1 MHGGHRLKCFGHPW
15 LPGMTTDSDSF
26 WPLAPS
32 PALQRN
38 PTIFTVG
45 YLGHGSST
53 TSWKKALQQSRCEI
67 DAAFPWLTWQPY
79 NLVSLTNMFRYEK
92 DTDTV
97 CQLAWNKKKRPPHFE
112 AAPCATNTSSTFYMN
127 KNSVVLLAHQDE
139 TMLKQMQYI
148 NTLLLRYV
156 LHTVTKSLFLRYMKS
171 IRNCFET
178 GRVELYVHI
187 SSLWPWDEIIL
198 GILNSQCMCPTGH
211 T

>member
-67 DAAFPWLTWQPY
+67 DAASPWLTWQPY

-97 CQLAWNKKKRPPHFE
+97 CQLAWNKKKGALFWGSPMCDKHVFNILYD
-112 AAPCATNTSSTFYMN
+112 ASVD
-127 KNSVVLLAHQDE
+127 KNSVVLLAHQNE
-139 TMLKQMQYI
+139 TMLKEMQYI
-148 NTLLLRYV
+148 NTFILLHITYSYKIPFPP
-156 LHTVTKSLFLRYMKS
+156 LHEIYSELFWNRPCWIVRTIFRHYGHEM
-171 IRNCFET
+171 R
-178 GRVELYVHI
+178 
-187 SSLWPWDEIIL
+187 SS
-198 GILNSQCMCPTGH
+198 
-211 T
+211 